1 MSLISYTNINYIQ
14 KLHAITTLNNSLH
27 NMSKFNHPQPSKINS
42 VVNTK
47 PVKKPTVKPAVKP
60 AVSAINKTTPY
71 YTKKTTYNSIIPLKI
86 YQTWYTKD
94 LPDKM
99 KERVELLKVNN
110 PEFEHCLFDDND
122 CREFIKNNYDANVLY
137 AYDHLVPG
145 AYKADLWRLC
155 VLYKNGGIYMDI
167 KLSCINNFKLIE
179 LSETEHFVLDRVGP
193 LSIYNALLVC
203 KRDNPFLWRGIC
215 RIAANVRH
223 RIYGKTPL
231 DPTGPRLLGDI
242 ILRNNLKLNTDLIH
256 YTHGG
261 YILYN
266 GHFVISTDYSEYKNE
281 RTKIYNKINLKRYD
295 KMWHER
301 RIYK

>member
-1 MSLISYTNINYIQ
+1 MSLNIQVPANIFQ
-14 KLHAITTLNNSLH
+14 TWHTKRLPPKMFAAITKIRSLNPGF
-27 NMSKFNHPQPSKINS
+27 K
-42 VVNTK
+42 
-47 PVKKPTVKPAVKP
+47 
-60 AVSAINKTTPY
+60 Y
-71 YTKKTTYNSIIPLKI
+71 Y
-86 YQTWYTKD
+86 
-94 LPDKM
+94 
-99 KERVELLKVNN
+99 
-110 PEFEHCLFDDND
+110 LFDDKD
-122 CREFIKNNYDANVLY
+122 CRQFIKTNFDANVLY

-179 LSETEHFVLDRVGP
+179 LTETEHFVLDRVGP

-203 KRDNPFLWRGIC
+203 KPNNILMWRGIY
-215 RIAANVRH
+215 RIVANVRH

-242 ILRNNLKLNTDLIH
+242 ILRNNFKLNTDLVH

>member
-1 MSLISYTNINYIQ
+1 MSSFNKPQINKTNATVNI
-14 KLHAITTLNNSLH
+14 KR
-27 NMSKFNHPQPSKINS
+27 SKKHENKPQVSKPSPSPSPS
-42 VVNTK
+42 V
-47 PVKKPTVKPAVKP
+47 
-60 AVSAINKTTPY
+60 NKTTPY

-94 LPDKM
+94 LPQKM
-99 KERVELLKVNN
+99 KERVELLKSNN

-122 CREFIKNNYDANVLY
+122 CREFIKTNFDATVLY
-137 AYDHLVPG
+137 AYDHLIPG

-155 VLYKNGGIYMDI
+155 ALYKNGGIYMDI

-179 LSETEHFVLDRVGP
+179 LTETEHFVLDRVGP

-203 KRDNPFLWRGIC
+203 KRGNPFLWRGIY
-215 RIAANVRH
+215 RIVANVRH

-242 ILRNNLKLNTDLIH
+242 ILRNNLKLNTDLVH

-266 GHFVISTDYSEYKNE
+266 GHFVISTDYSEYKSE
-281 RTKIYNKINLKRYD
+281 RTNIYNKINLKRYD